1 MIKNPK
7 IGQPAY
13 FLDGE
18 NNVVRGKITQTYN
31 SLSSGSEGTVGIN
44 NFFYV
49 SKGFVFRT
57 KKDAQTYR
65 SIKDE
70 LNNLNGQIQ
79 SLSKQREKLAAKLAK
94 MLK

>member
-7 IGQPAY
+7 IGQPVY

-31 SLSSGSEGTVGIN
+31 SISSGSTGTVGIN

-49 SKGFVFRT
+49 SKGFVFST
-57 KKDAQTYR
+57 KKDAETYK

-79 SLSKQREKLAAKLAK
+79 TLSKKREKLATKLAK
-94 MLK
+94 ILE